1 MSAVITNCR
10 PDQID
15 AWFDLRCALWPD
27 ENHETMRAD
36 CAPMLTDPD
45 KAVFVAMDGA
55 ALTGFAE
62 VALRHDYVP
71 GCETSPV
78 AFLEGIY
85 VAPAQRRKGIA
96 RALIGAAEAWGRAK
110 GCSEFAS
117 DILLENTLSHRMHT
131 ALGFEETERVIYF
144 RKKIENAVRR

>member
-1 MSAVITNCR
+1 MNAVIIRCR
-10 PDQID
+10 ADQIA

-27 ENHETMRAD
+27 ENHATMRDD
-36 CAPMLTDPD
+36 CEPMLADPD
-45 KAVFVAMDGA
+45 KAVFVGVDGA
-55 ALTGFAE
+55 ELTGFAE
-62 VALRHDYVP
+62 VALRHEYVN

-85 VAPAQRRKGIA
+85 VTPAARRKGFA
-96 RALIGAAEAWGRAK
+96 RALISAAEAWGRAK

-144 RKKIENAVRR
+144 RKKIERAA